1 MKVGIDASNIRAGG
15 GLTHLVEI
23 LSNFDPLGSAIEAI
37 FVLAPEETL
46 SRLPQRN
53 WIHPLRHSELNGG
66 FIQRFF
72 WLRTRGARLF
82 RSVGCN
88 IVFGPGGSNFTGF
101 TPFVAMSQNMLPFE
115 ARERSRYFLSVSYIR
130 LVLLRFSQA
139 RAFKKA
145 DGVVFLTTYAR
156 RVIEDAIGGCQGE
169 VAIIP
174 HGIGQKFLEVGKKVR
189 AVPLSGDG
197 KIKLLYVSIIDRY
210 KHQWN
215 VVEAIHSLRCR
226 LKLDL
231 QLVLAGPAE
240 AWSLKKLA
248 KSIRKFDAQHSWVNY
263 IGPVAH
269 DQLEA
274 LYAEAHVGIFASSC
288 ENMPII
294 LLEKMGAGLPIACSS
309 RGPTSEVAGDSVVY
323 FDPESPASISDA
335 VEALVASMELRL
347 TLTTRAAECVN
358 QFSWVNSSQSTFKFI
373 EGIVERLKAP

>member
-1 MKVGIDASNIRAGG
+1 
-15 GLTHLVEI
+15 
-23 LSNFDPLGSAIEAI
+23 
-37 FVLAPEETL
+37 
-46 SRLPQRN
+46 
-53 WIHPLRHSELNGG
+53 
-66 FIQRFF
+66 
-72 WLRTRGARLF
+72 
-82 RSVGCN
+82 
-88 IVFGPGGSNFTGF
+88 VFGPGGSNFTGF

-139 RAFKKA
+139 RAFKRA
-145 DGVVFLTTYAR
+145 DGVIFLTTYAR
-156 RVIEDAIGGCQGE
+156 RVIEDSIGGCQGE

-174 HGIGQKFLEVGKKVR
+174 HGIAQKFLEVGKKVR
-189 AVPLSGDG
+189 DVPLDGSG
-197 KIKLLYVSIIDRY
+197 KIQLLYVSIIDRY

-240 AWSLKKLA
+240 SWSLKKLA
-248 KSIRKFDAQHSWVNY
+248 KSIRKLDAQHSWVNY

-309 RGPTSEVAGDSVVY
+309 RGPMFEVAGDSVVY

-335 VEALVASMELRL
+335 VEALVVSIERRC
-347 TLTTRAAECVN
+347 TLTTRAADCAN
-358 QFSWVNSSQSTFKFI
+358 QFSWVKSSQSTFRFI
-373 EGIVERLKAP
+373 EGIVERLKRPASK